1 MLTINTKVKLSNGL
15 EMPLLGFGTWQAKNG
30 DIAYNAVRT
39 ALNAG
44 YRHFDTARIYGNEA
58 SVGKAIRESGIP
70 REQIWVTTKLLLL
83 YGADAEWM
91 FQDSFKKLG
100 LEYIDLLL
108 IHFPTPFLVK
118 HNWRKLE
125 KIFSLGTVRSLGVS
139 NHSIRQV
146 NSVLSIAKIKP
157 VVNQL
162 RCSPYNYN
170 PQMQSFLK
178 EQGMYL
184 EAYSPLTRGS
194 KLADEKLVKMAEK
207 YQRSPAQ
214 ILIRWCLQK
223 EIIVI
228 PKSVH
233 KERIRENAAVY
244 DFEIS
249 GADIEELD
257 GFRKR

>member
-1 MLTINTKVKLSNGL
+1 MLTVNTKVHLNNGL

-30 DIAYNAVRT
+30 DIAYNAVRA
-39 ALNAG
+39 ALDAG
-44 YRHFDTARIYGNEA
+44 YRHLDTARIYGNEA
-58 SVGKAIRESGIP
+58 SVGKAIRDSGIP
-70 REQIWVTTKLLLL
+70 RDQIWVTTKLLLL

-108 IHFPTPFLVK
+108 VHFPTPFLVK

-125 KIFSLGTVRSLGVS
+125 KIFSLGTVKSLGVS

-146 NSVLSIAKIKP
+146 RSVLSIAKIKP
-157 VVNQL
+157 VLNQI
-162 RCSPYNYN
+162 RCSPYNYD
-170 PQMQSFLK
+170 PEMHKFLK
-178 EQGMYL
+178 EQHLFM

-194 KLADEKLVKMAEK
+194 KLQDERLVKMAEK
-207 YQRSPAQ
+207 YHKSPAQ

-244 DFEIS
+244 DFEILE
-249 GADIEELD
+249 ADMEELD
-257 GFRKR
+257 GFGKR